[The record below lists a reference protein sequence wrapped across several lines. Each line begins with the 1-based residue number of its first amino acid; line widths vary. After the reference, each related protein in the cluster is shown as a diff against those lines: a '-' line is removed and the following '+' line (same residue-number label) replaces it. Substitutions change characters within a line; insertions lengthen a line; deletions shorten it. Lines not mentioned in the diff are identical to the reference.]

1 MYRIWKYIE
10 VYMKYID
17 FYMTRCHNRH
27 RDHVEGSTVL
37 RGNNYFQVLPAYY
50 CFVCCG

>member
-1 MYRIWKYIE
+1 MNYIDLYYF
-10 VYMKYID
+10 VLICID

-37 RGNNYFQVLPAYY
+37 RGNNYFQVPPAYY